1 MAKHRTARVHRSWL
15 PAVAL
20 LVIIGI
26 VVAVATL
33 RARGRETGRQNG
45 GVGARTSPSAAVC
58 TPLRV
63 VAATSFVPVLNAIA
77 PSLFTGPGCVRLDVT
92 HADGRAA
99 AGIAERV
106 RADVWIPDDGSW
118 TATAGSLALTDTAGA
133 GTVLATSPVYLVAD
147 RTAGVQLRRTGASWA
162 GLATLVDAGEVRLV
176 IRDPAG
182 SGDGLVGVGAVA
194 EAVWIGQ
201 GMDASALWLAR
212 ATAHTRTV
220 SGSAVALPAASGEV
234 GLVPEYALVKGLP
247 RNGALSVLP
256 GTDYT
261 ALLRYTWLPTAT
273 GVADPARAAA
283 LQRLRTV
290 LAGPGSAAARSA
302 AYLRGADA
310 AGAPIIGDE
319 TAALPAKVAKPMGVL
334 GAHHVGHVFATW
346 YRQDRRTDALIVV
359 DVSGSM
365 ADPAPG
371 SGTPLIALVRDGVR
385 AAARLLP
392 DDARLGLW
400 EFGVRLDGDSDHR
413 QLLREKV
420 LSAGHRKALAGAVDR
435 LAARRTGT
443 GLHDTILAAYRAAR
457 DEYRPGILN
466 QVLVFTDGRDEDDP
480 GGLSARR
487 LREKLRAARD
497 EARPVQLSV
506 VSFGDPGTAEIMQ
519 KALEP
524 VDGYVDPLSSSGEVA
539 AVFIHLAAGGLR
551 H

>member
-1 MAKHRTARVHRSWL
+1 MAKHRTARATRSWL

-20 LVIIGI
+20 LVVIG
-26 VVAVATL
+26 VAVVVTML
-33 RARGRETGRQNG
+33 RIGGRETDRQDG
-45 GVGARTSPSAAVC
+45 GPPAPVPSAAVC

-63 VAATSFVPVLNAIA
+63 VAAASFVPVLNTVA
-77 PSLFTGPGCVRLDVT
+77 PQLSAGDGCVRLEVT

-99 AGIAERV
+99 AGVAEQV

-118 TATAGSLALTDTAGA
+118 TAAAGSLALADTAGA

-147 RTAGVQLRRTGASWA
+147 RAAGDRLRRSGASWA
-162 GLATLVDAGEVRLV
+162 GLAKLVDAGQVRLV

-182 SGDGLVGVGAVA
+182 SGDGLLGAGAVA

-212 ATAHTRTV
+212 AMAHTRTV
-220 SGSAVALPAASGEV
+220 AGSAAALPAESGEV

-247 RNGALSVLP
+247 RDRALSVLP
-256 GTDYT
+256 GTDFT

-273 GVADPARAAA
+273 GVADPARATA
-283 LQRLRTV
+283 LERLRTV
-290 LAGPGSAAARSA
+290 LAGPGSAAGRSA
-302 AYLRGADA
+302 AYLRAADA
-310 AGAPIIGDE
+310 ADAPIVGDDA
-319 TAALPAKVAKPMGVL
+319 AALPAKLAKPLDVL
-334 GAHHVGHVFATW
+334 GTHHVGHVFATW
-346 YRQDRRTDALIVV
+346 YQQDRRTDALIVV

-371 SGTPLIALVRDGVR
+371 SDTPLIALVRDGVR
-385 AAARLLP
+385 ATARLLP

-400 EFGVRLDGDSDHR
+400 EFGARLDGDSDHR
-413 QLLREKV
+413 ELLAQQA
-420 LSAGHRKALAGAVDR
+420 LSAGHRRALAGAVDR

-457 DEYRPGILN
+457 DGYRPGILN
-466 QVLVFTDGRDEDDP
+466 QVLVFTDGRNEDDP

-487 LREKLRAARD
+487 LGEKLRAARD

-506 VSFGDPGTAEIMQ
+506 VSFGDSKTAEIMQ
-519 KALEP
+519 KAIKS
-524 VDGYVDPLSSSGEVA
+524 VDGYVDPLSSSREVA
-539 AVFIHLAAGGLR
+539 AVFIHLAAGGL
-551 H
+551 HH